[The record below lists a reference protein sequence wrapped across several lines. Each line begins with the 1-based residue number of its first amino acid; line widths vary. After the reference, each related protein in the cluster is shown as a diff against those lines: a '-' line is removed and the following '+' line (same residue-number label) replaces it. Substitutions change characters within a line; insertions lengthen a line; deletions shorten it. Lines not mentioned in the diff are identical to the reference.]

1 MSKGIRVSE
10 KHGVNPS
17 ITICPIC
24 GKETGIALLGKL
36 KGDKEAPRKII
47 GDLCD
52 KCKARVADNK
62 CFVIAVGED
71 QCLKRYIIVSKDV
84 FTQKVEGCAVLMK
97 EADFNAVF
105 DKY

>member
-36 KGDKEAPRKII
+36 KGDKEAPMIMLSDPCDDCISKLGNDKIYI
-47 GDLCD
+47 L
-52 KCKARVADNK
+52 AIN
-62 CFVIAVGED
+62 D
-71 QCLKRYIIVSKDV
+71 QGYGTKTIIIERSALNISVKGYM
-84 FTQKVEGCAVLMK
+84 TLMK
-97 EADFNAVF
+97 ENEF
-105 DKY
+105 DKVFKH

>member
-36 KGDKEAPRKII
+36 KGDKEAPMRMLS
-47 GDLCD
+47 DPWNDC
-52 KCKARVADNK
+52 
-62 CFVIAVGED
+62 
-71 QCLKRYIIVSKDV
+71 VSKLGDDKIYILTINDQGYGTKAIIIERSALNIPV
-84 FTQKVEGCAVLMK
+84 KGYMILMK
-97 EADFNAVF
+97 ENEF
-105 DKY
+105 DKVFKH

>member
-36 KGDKEAPRKII
+36 KGDKEAPMRMLS
-47 GDLCD
+47 DPCD
-52 KCKARVADNK
+52 DC
-62 CFVIAVGED
+62 
-71 QCLKRYIIVSKDV
+71 VSKLGNDKIYILAINDQGYGIKAIIIERSALNIPV
-84 FTQKVEGCAVLMK
+84 KGYMILMK
-97 EADFNAVF
+97 ENEF
-105 DKY
+105 DKVFKY

>member
-36 KGDKEAPRKII
+36 KGDKEAPMRMLSDPCDDCISKLGNDKIYI
-47 GDLCD
+47 LAINDQEYGT
-52 KCKARVADNK
+52 KA
-62 CFVIAVGED
+62 
-71 QCLKRYIIVSKDV
+71 IIIERSALNIPVKGYM
-84 FTQKVEGCAVLMK
+84 TLMK
-97 EADFNAVF
+97 ENEF
-105 DKY
+105 DKVFKH

>member
-36 KGDKEAPRKII
+36 KGDEEAPRKII

-52 KCKARVADNK
+52 DCISKLGNDKIYILAIN
-62 CFVIAVGED
+62 D
-71 QCLKRYIIVSKDV
+71 QGYGTKGIIKRSALNIPVKGYM
-84 FTQKVEGCAVLMK
+84 TLMK
-97 EADFNAVF
+97 ENEF
-105 DKY
+105 DKVFKH

>member
-36 KGDKEAPRKII
+36 KGDKEAPMRMLS
-47 GDLCD
+47 DLCD
-52 KCKARVADNK
+52 DC
-62 CFVIAVGED
+62 
-71 QCLKRYIIVSKDV
+71 VSKLGNDKIYILAINDQEYGTKGIIIKRSALNIPV
-84 FTQKVEGCAVLMK
+84 KGYMTLMK
-97 EADFNAVF
+97 ENEF
-105 DKY
+105 DKVFKH

>member
-36 KGDKEAPRKII
+36 KGDKEAPMRMLSDPCDDCISKVGNDKIYI
-47 GDLCD
+47 LAINDQGHGT
-52 KCKARVADNK
+52 KA
-62 CFVIAVGED
+62 
-71 QCLKRYIIVSKDV
+71 IIIERSALNIPVK
-84 FTQKVEGCAVLMK
+84 GYMILMK
-97 EADFNAVF
+97 ENEF
-105 DKY
+105 DKVFKH

>member
-36 KGDKEAPRKII
+36 KGDKEAPMRMLSDPCDDCISKLGDDKI
-47 GDLCD
+47 
-52 KCKARVADNK
+52 
-62 CFVIAVGED
+62 
-71 QCLKRYIIVSKDV
+71 YIIAINNQGYDTKGIIIKRSALNIPVKGYM
-84 FTQKVEGCAVLMK
+84 TLMK
-97 EADFNAVF
+97 ENEF
-105 DKY
+105 DKVFKH

>member
-36 KGDKEAPRKII
+36 KGDKKAPMRMLS
-47 GDLCD
+47 DLCD
-52 KCKARVADNK
+52 DCISKLGNDKIYILAIN
-62 CFVIAVGED
+62 D
-71 QCLKRYIIVSKDV
+71 QEYGTKGIIIKRSALNIPVKGYM
-84 FTQKVEGCAVLMK
+84 ALMK
-97 EADFNAVF
+97 ENEF
-105 DKY
+105 DKVFKH

>member
-36 KGDKEAPRKII
+36 KGDKEAPMRMLS
-47 GDLCD
+47 DPCD
-52 KCKARVADNK
+52 DC
-62 CFVIAVGED
+62 
-71 QCLKRYIIVSKDV
+71 VSKLGNDKIYILAINDQGYGAKAIIIERSALNIPV
-84 FTQKVEGCAVLMK
+84 KGYMTLMK
-97 EADFNAVF
+97 ENEF
-105 DKY
+105 DKVFKH

>member
-36 KGDKEAPRKII
+36 KGDKEAPMRMLS
-47 GDLCD
+47 DLCD
-52 KCKARVADNK
+52 DCISKLGNDKIYILAID
-62 CFVIAVGED
+62 D
-71 QCLKRYIIVSKDV
+71 QGYGTKGIIIKRSALNIPVKGYM
-84 FTQKVEGCAVLMK
+84 TLMK
-97 EADFNAVF
+97 ENEF
-105 DKY
+105 DKVFKH

>member
-10 KHGVNPS
+10 KHRVNPS

-36 KGDKEAPRKII
+36 KGDEEAPRKII

-52 KCKARVADNK
+52 DCISKLGNDK
-62 CFVIAVGED
+62 I
-71 QCLKRYIIVSKDV
+71 YILAIND
-84 FTQKVEGCAVLMK
+84 
-97 EADFNAVF
+97 
-105 DKY
+105 